1 MARADVLHKGRAVK
15 QSPFAQLR
23 AEHHLVRRA
32 LVVLSNLANHV
43 RLGGSFPARDVELVL
58 RFFNEFFQGVH
69 EVKELKSLYP
79 AVALH
84 GDDRVAELA
93 GGLLRDHADTV
104 NILHSLALFA
114 EPSSDLA
121 DVEVTGFADAARA
134 FVGRLKRHMKQE
146 EDELFPIAE
155 TCVPPDD
162 QLSMLEV
169 FHELDSELPP
179 RACWSAELQGLEAT
193 WGT

>member
-1 MARADVLHKGRAVK
+1 MARVNLLREGRAVK
-15 QSPFAQLR
+15 QSPFDQLR
-23 AEHHLVRRA
+23 AEHRLVRRA
-32 LVVLSNLANHV
+32 LVVLSNLATHV
-43 RLGGSFPARDVELVL
+43 SLGGSFPADDVKLVM

-84 GDDRVAELA
+84 GNDREAELA

-162 QLSMLEV
+162 QLDMLEV
-169 FHELDSELPP
+169 FHELDSGQPK
-179 RACWSAELQGLEAT
+179 ACWSAELRELEAT